1 MDVLRR
7 VSILG
12 IIYLMFATWCLQYI
26 FPKMII
32 ARLDHDTLCFLRR
45 RLRILRNLALALIV
59 LHPPLFTVVFEIVP
73 SKEKMI
79 ICTIGIILAFSIGST
94 LAETSF
100 YLSYIRRAEIGRSGQ
115 NRGRLSPED

>member
-1 MDVLRR
+1 
-7 VSILG
+7 
-12 IIYLMFATWCLQYI
+12 MFATWCLQYI
-26 FPKMII
+26 FPKRII

-73 SKEKMI
+73 SKAKLI
-79 ICTIGIILAFSIGST
+79 VCTIGIISALPIGFALAVST
-94 LAETSF
+94 F